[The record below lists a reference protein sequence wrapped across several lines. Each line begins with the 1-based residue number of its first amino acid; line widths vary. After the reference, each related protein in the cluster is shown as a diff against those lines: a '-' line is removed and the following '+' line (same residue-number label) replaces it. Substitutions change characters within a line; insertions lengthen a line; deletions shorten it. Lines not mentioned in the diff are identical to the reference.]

1 MIALTVTV
9 RFIIKFIQPL
19 KLKAMNPTVKVF
31 FSTIGGLFVAL
42 LRFIVATL
50 LAIVKLLSAIILFL
64 INVFEET
71 LNRLKPC

>member
-1 MIALTVTV
+1 MIALTATD
-9 RFIIKFIQPL
+9 RFIIQFTPL
-19 KLKAMNPTVKVF
+19 ILNLMNPTVKVF

>member
-1 MIALTVTV
+1 
-9 RFIIKFIQPL
+9 
-19 KLKAMNPTVKVF
+19 MNPTVKVF

>member
-1 MIALTVTV
+1 
-9 RFIIKFIQPL
+9 
-19 KLKAMNPTVKVF
+19 MNPTVKVF
-31 FSTIGGLFVAL
+31 FSTIGGLFVAM

-50 LAIVKLLSAIILFL
+50 LAIAKLFCAIIVFL

>member
-1 MIALTVTV
+1 MS
-9 RFIIKFIQPL
+9 
-19 KLKAMNPTVKVF
+19 PTVKVF

-42 LRFIVATL
+42 LRFMVATF
-50 LAIVKLLSAIILFL
+50 LAIAKLFSAIIHFL